1 MAGVLVLLV
10 AWAGFACSRPGSTA
24 GPQTPPGAK
33 SPAADTATA
42 APNACAAIE
51 EETGK
56 GPLRWFHDDYPS
68 AVACAKA
75 GDKPLL
81 IDMWAPWCHTCLS
94 MKSYVLADPGITPL
108 ADRFVWLSVDTDKE
122 QNAPL
127 LEKFPVSAWPTFF
140 VVSPADEAVQARYVG
155 SASLAQFREFLA
167 EGEKTHL
174 ASSAQSL
181 PPESPLLL
189 VRAADRAALARDWKA
204 ADEAYGRALGKA
216 PPDWSRRPDVLVSR
230 ISVRYRQQDWQGCA
244 ALGAA
249 AMEQTG
255 RSASALDFAFF
266 ASTCAY
272 QLEDASA
279 KRALLELS
287 AKRIGE
293 VVEDPAAPLSVDDRS
308 DGLRILRDIRE
319 HMGDQSGAVATAKKQ
334 RQMLDEA
341 AATAPDAF
349 AAMTYNWPRAEVYVY
364 LGIAEKLVPALQ
376 QSVADLPQEYDPPY
390 RLAWIYLNL
399 ERYDEALAMAEK
411 ALALAY
417 GPRKARVQA
426 LIAEIHAAAGNKAA
440 RREALEAVVKIYESL
455 PAGQKQ
461 PEAEERARSALQAAQ

>member
-1 MAGVLVLLV
+1 MAGVLVLLG
-10 AWAGFACSRPGSTA
+10 AWAGFACTRPASNA
-24 GPQTPPGAK
+24 GPQ
-33 SPAADTATA
+33 SPVSAEPQTAAAPAA
-42 APNACAAIE
+42 APNACAAIDDVAGE
-51 EETGK
+51 
-56 GPLRWFHDDYPS
+56 GPLRWFHDDYAG
-68 AVACAKA
+68 AVACARA
-75 GDKPLL
+75 AAKPLV

-94 MKSYVLADPGITPL
+94 MKSYVLADPGITPM

-140 VVSPADEAVQARYVG
+140 VVSPEDETVQARYVG
-155 SASLAQFREFLA
+155 SASLAQFREFLTQ
-167 EGEKTHL
+167 GERTHL
-174 ASSAQSL
+174 ASSGQSL
-181 PPESPLLL
+181 AADSPLLL
-189 VRAADRAALARDWKA
+189 VRTADRAALARDWKA
-204 ADEAYGRALGKA
+204 ADDAYGRALAKA

-230 ISVRYRQQDWQGCA
+230 ISVRYRQQDWKNCA

-266 ASTCAY
+266 ASTCAT
-272 QLEDASA
+272 QLDDASA

-293 VVEDPAAPLSVDDRS
+293 VVEDRAAPLSVDDRS

-319 HMGDQSGAVATAKKQ
+319 HLGDQEGAVALATKQ
-334 RQMLDEA
+334 RRMLDEA
-341 AATAPDAF
+341 ASSAPDAF

-399 ERYDEALAMAEK
+399 ERYDEALTMAEK

-417 GPRKARVQA
+417 GPRKARVQG
-426 LIAEIHAAAGNKAA
+426 LIAAIHAATGNTAA
-440 RREALEAVVKIYESL
+440 RKEALEAVVKIYEAL
-455 PAGQKQ
+455 PPGQRQ